1 MYAVILKGELM
12 QIKQIIENIFSVKNE
27 IVNNKKFKIL
37 RLCGLK
43 FKKKIAE
50 YKTIEP
56 PVPYKRYYL
65 YPNMDWY
72 EHSFKD
78 YIDSPKLKDS
88 YLKLIKDLDK
98 DSIETVS
105 KIIHRYK
112 DYKKNGNTH
121 FVLSQK
127 EINEIR
133 NYQNF
138 KEQIIQL
145 EDNLFAYKNYLL
157 PADRDRFEYGIFA
170 KDYYINELSNH
181 NKDKNII
188 DVGAFIGDSA
198 LIFGKYTNKKVY
210 AFEPFKKSY
219 ETMLQT
225 LKLNT
230 VTNVSPIN
238 IGLMDKSL
246 KDVPIYGSE
255 AGLANSITRH
265 HRNIVDNVEVRTL
278 DDWIKENP
286 IEIGLIKVDIESAE
300 QKFLQ
305 GAQNTIKSQR
315 PNMIIC
321 IYHGAYDFFEIKP
334 LIESWNLGYKFKIIK
349 IYPQDISNETILLC
363 STNDFN
369 S

>member
-1 MYAVILKGELM
+1 MIITKF
-12 QIKQIIENIFSVKNE
+12 IENIFSVKNE
-27 IVNNKKFKIL
+27 TVNNKKFKII

-43 FKKKIAE
+43 FKKKIAV

-56 PVPYKRYYL
+56 SVPYKRYYL

-78 YIDSPKLKDS
+78 YIDSPELKDS

-105 KIIHRYK
+105 KIIHRYQ
-112 DYKKNGNTH
+112 DYKKTGNTN
-121 FVLSQK
+121 FVLSQD

-133 NYQNF
+133 NSQNF

-157 PADRDRFEYGIFA
+157 PVDRDRFEYAIFA
-170 KDYYINELSNH
+170 KDYYINEFSNH

-198 LIFGKYTNKKVY
+198 ILFSPYTNKKVY

-225 LKLNT
+225 LKINN

-238 IGLMDKSL
+238 IGLMDKSQ
-246 KDVPIYGSE
+246 KDIPIYGGGSNI
-255 AGLANSITRH
+255 ANSIIRPH
-265 HRNIVDNVEVRTL
+265 GNIVDNIEVRTL

-305 GAQNTIKSQR
+305 GAINTIKEQR
-315 PNMIIC
+315 PNMLIS
-321 IYHGAYDFFEIKP
+321 IYHGAHDFFGIKP
-334 LIESWNLGYKFKIIK
+334 MIENWNLGYKFKIIRTL
-349 IYPQDISNETILLC
+349 PTEISNETILLC
-363 STNDFN
+363 EAE
-369 S
+369 